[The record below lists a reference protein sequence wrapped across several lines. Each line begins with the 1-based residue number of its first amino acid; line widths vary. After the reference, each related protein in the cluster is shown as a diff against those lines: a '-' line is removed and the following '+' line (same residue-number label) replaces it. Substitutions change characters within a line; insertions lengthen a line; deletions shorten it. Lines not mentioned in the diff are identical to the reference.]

1 MELLQMSKKEL
12 SRVEVMERMKAK
24 KMTEKKGA
32 DALGISVRQIRR
44 LWKKYEEKGAAGLMS
59 KRRGKPSN
67 NRLPSETRQRA
78 IDLLHSL
85 YADFGPTFAHEK
97 LVEKHGLELS
107 SGSVRQ
113 IMIRENLWTPRK
125 AKKIVAHQMRE
136 RRACFGELV
145 QIDGSPHRW
154 FEERGPACTLL
165 VFIDDATG
173 ALGELRFVKSESFFS
188 YAAASRGYIERHG
201 KPVAFYS
208 DKHGI
213 FRVNQPS
220 VGLGENLTQ
229 FGRAMQELEI
239 AIICANTPQAKGR
252 VERANLTMQD
262 RLVKEM
268 RLLGISRMEEG
279 NAYLPEFMED
289 FNRRFAVVPR
299 SKNNAHRP
307 LLLKDDLDQIFAWQ
321 ETRII
326 SKALSIQFKNVVYQI
341 QTDRPTYALRN
352 AKVTVCLD
360 TDDKIAILYKNKELA
375 YTIFKKQAKQS
386 EILSSKDV
394 DHKVDKVCK
403 QYKPAADHPWRKG
416 FSTPLSGPKADSS
429 TLSK

>member
-24 KMTEKKGA
+24 KMTQQKGA
-32 DALGISVRQIRR
+32 EALGLSVRQVRR
-44 LWKKYEEKGAAGLMS
+44 LQKKYEEKGASGLINKS
-59 KRRGKPSN
+59 RGKLSN
-67 NRLPSETRQRA
+67 NRMPAERRQRV

-97 LVEKHGLELS
+97 LVEKHDLKLS

-113 IMIRENLWTPRK
+113 IMIRENLWIPRK

-136 RRACFGELV
+136 RRACVGELV

-154 FEERGPACTLL
+154 FEDRAPACTLL

-173 ALGELRFVKSESFFS
+173 KLGELRFVKSESFFS
-188 YAAASRGYIERHG
+188 YAEASRGYIERHG

-220 VGLGENLTQ
+220 VGIGDSLTQ

-239 AIICANTPQAKGR
+239 VIICANTPQAKGR

-268 RLLGISRMEEG
+268 RLLGISSMEEG

-289 FNRRFAVVPR
+289 FNRRFAVSPR
-299 SKNNAHRP
+299 SNHDAHRL
-307 LLLKDDLDQIFAWQ
+307 LLLKDNLDQILTWQ

-326 SKALSIQFKNVVYQI
+326 SKNLSIQFKNLVYQI
-341 QTDRPTYALRN
+341 QTNRPSYALRK
-352 AKVTVCLD
+352 AKVTVCLEAD
-360 TDDKIAILYKNKELA
+360 GKVTILYKGKELA

-386 EILSSKDV
+386 EVLSSKDV
-394 DHKVDKVCK
+394 DQKVDMVRKD
-403 QYKPAADHPWRKG
+403 YKPAADHPWRTG
-416 FSTPLSGPKADSS
+416 FSTPLSNSCYAVSDF
-429 TLSK
+429 